1 MTDREILIKLL
12 NELQEIKDAFI
23 QLPEW
28 YPLTEIARDKG
39 LTRQSLRSKL
49 LSGEFEPEVDFKY
62 EGHKIFIARSAVPRI
77 RRKRQ

>member
-1 MTDREILIKLL
+1 MSDRDILIELL
-12 NELQEIKDAFI
+12 NEFRAIKDAFL

-28 YPLTEIARDKG
+28 YSLPEIARDKG
-39 LTRQSLRSKL
+39 ITRQSLRAKL

-62 EGHKIFIARSAVPRI
+62 DGHKILIARSAVPKI

>member
-1 MTDREILIKLL
+1 MTDREILLQLL
-12 NELQEIKDAFI
+12 NEFQIIKDAFL

-39 LTRQSLRSKL
+39 ISRQSLRAKL
-49 LSGEFEPEVDFKY
+49 LNGDFEPEVDFKY

>member
-1 MTDREILIKLL
+1 MSDRDLLIELL
-12 NELQEIKDAFI
+12 NEFRAIKDAFL

-28 YPLTEIARDKG
+28 YSLPEIARDKG
-39 LTRQSLRSKL
+39 ITRQSLRTKL

-62 EGHKIFIARSAVPRI
+62 DGHKILIARSAVPKI

>member
-1 MTDREILIKLL
+1 MTDRELLIDIK
-12 NELQEIKDAFI
+12 NELVYIKDAFL

-28 YPLTEIARDKG
+28 FPLSEIARDKG
-39 LTRQSLRSKL
+39 ISRQSLRTKL

-62 EGHKIFIARSAVPRI
+62 QGNKIMIARSAVPRI